1 MADAEQKRTLQQA
14 LRETW
19 LSVLGGAEEQA
30 TRAAHRLL
38 ESMGLHPGEQGIAR
52 ELAARMQKNR
62 ELIER
67 RIEEG
72 VKAAVARVRSPL
84 VQEIAA
90 LRGRVEKLQRSVEE
104 FRRRRGDGGNGAA

>member
-1 MADAEQKRTLQQA
+1 MADAEHKRSLQQA

-30 TRAAHRLL
+30 SRAAHRLL
-38 ESMGLHPGEQGIAR
+38 ESLGLHPGDQGVTREILAR
-52 ELAARMQKNR
+52 VQKNR

-72 VKAAVARVRSPL
+72 VKAAVAQVRRPL

-104 FRRRRGDGGNGAA
+104 FR